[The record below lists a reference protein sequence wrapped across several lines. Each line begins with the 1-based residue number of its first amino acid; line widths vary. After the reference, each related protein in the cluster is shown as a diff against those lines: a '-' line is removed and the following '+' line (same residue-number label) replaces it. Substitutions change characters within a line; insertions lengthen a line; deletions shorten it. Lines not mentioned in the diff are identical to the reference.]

1 MSNTTRH
8 LRQKFPDVR
17 HYGDADYD
25 RLEWLEVTM
34 PMYLEDVKK
43 VAAIQA
49 SSSRRRPRA
58 PDRSSPEHQERSNK
72 RARFGDAGCADAS
85 SAVTSRSI
93 PLPCA
98 ATTETLPDDAPV
110 DTLPDGYSG
119 QPGAVILED
128 KHDGGVYVDSRS
140 ASTLLTTEKVKW
152 KRKESDLMSQIVPLN
167 RCNS

>member
-1 MSNTTRH
+1 MGTGEMGKAKSSDSHRFFAFVVICM
-8 LRQKFPDVR
+8 QFS
-17 HYGDADYD
+17 
-25 RLEWLEVTM
+25 
-34 PMYLEDVKK
+34 
-43 VAAIQA
+43 AA
-49 SSSRRRPRA
+49 RA
-58 PDRSSPEHQERSNK
+58 PDWSSPEHQERSNK

-110 DTLPDGYSG
+110 GTLPDGYSG

-152 KRKESDLMSQIVPLN
+152 KRKESDLMSQIVRLN